1 MATLSSAAARTLTT
15 APTIGPSLPCST
27 PNTDRRYAD
36 GGCAMTFRMC
46 GVRTLSAAS
55 PATPGPADCA
65 PGSSGGDQG
74 SARTSTGGAKVYVA
88 PVFSKGL
95 SCCHER
101 HAETAVA
108 LSHGV

>member
-55 PATPGPADCA
+55 PVAPGTADCA
-65 PGSSGGDQG
+65 PGSIQE
-74 SARTSTGGAKVYVA
+74 AFTPRQRQELEQQCRNF
-88 PVFSKGL
+88 PVRGVQP
-95 SCCHER
+95 
-101 HAETAVA
+101 AVTVGR
-108 LSHGV
+108 GVQDLWIAIS